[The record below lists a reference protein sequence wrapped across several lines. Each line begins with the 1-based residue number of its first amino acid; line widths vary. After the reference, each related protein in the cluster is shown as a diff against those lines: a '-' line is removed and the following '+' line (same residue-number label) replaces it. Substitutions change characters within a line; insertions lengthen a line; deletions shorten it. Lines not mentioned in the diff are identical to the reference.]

1 MTALTSLRE
10 ASRGG
15 TGQELLSRGRRVLRG
30 PATPDVVLGM
40 VGSGLTLL
48 GGLGAGS
55 VRVRDPLLEMVSL
68 SWLRFG
74 HGHDLSTASIYVGVL
89 LLFFAWMRLG
99 RRVLA
104 GGVSPTALRGV
115 LLVWMGPLLLS
126 PPLFSRDAYSYLAQG
141 ALLRDG
147 FKPYEVGPV
156 ASPGVLLDNVSN
168 VWTTTT
174 APYGPLFLLL
184 SDLVTRITGNSVVAG
199 TILLRLVMLPGIVL
213 LVWAL
218 PRLTAHLGG
227 DHAVALWLALLNPL
241 VLVNLVGG
249 VHNEMLMV
257 GLLAAGTVLVLD
269 RKHAGGFAVVAV
281 GMAIKATAGLALPFL
296 VWVWMAH
303 RREEASAAGEDPPKP
318 FPLFCRTAGLGA
330 LIVLAVFA
338 GPSMVP
344 NLGIGWIGALAGSGL
359 IINWLSLPTAIAHLI
374 TLCFSWLFH
383 VGIVSVLPYTRAL
396 CALALITI
404 VGRLWWRSRNS
415 AVESTKSIAF
425 ALIAVVIL
433 SPAALT
439 WYYAWPLAMGA
450 AHRWSRRMLALV
462 VGLSLGLMLLF
473 RPSGLT
479 GMYSPVDVTA
489 AILLGTLAGIS
500 LLRPD
505 PLRLRSKAAKL
516 APHHGEAG
524 PHRA

>member
-1 MTALTSLRE
+1 MTALIGQRE
-10 ASRGG
+10 ITRGG
-15 TGQELLSRGRRVLRG
+15 AGQDLLSRSRRFLRG
-30 PATPDVVLGM
+30 PAAPDVVLGL
-40 VGSGLTLL
+40 VGSAMTLV

-55 VRVRDPLLEMVSL
+55 VRVRDPLLETARL

-74 HGHDLSTASIYVGVL
+74 HGHDLSTVFIYVGVL
-89 LLFFAWMRLG
+89 LMFLAWMRMG
-99 RRVLA
+99 RRVLT
-104 GGVSPTALRGV
+104 GGIGPTALRGV
-115 LLVWMGPLLLS
+115 LVLWMGPLLLS

-141 ALLRDG
+141 ALLQHG

-184 SDLVTRITGNSVVAG
+184 SDLVTRVTGNSVVTG
-199 TILLRLVMLPGIVL
+199 TILLRLVMLPGIGL

-227 DHAVALWLALLNPL
+227 NHAVALWLALLNPL

-257 GLLAAGTVLVLD
+257 GLLAAGVVLVLD
-269 RKHAGGFAVVAV
+269 RRHVAGFAAVAI

-296 VWVWMAH
+296 VWVWMVH
-303 RREEASAAGEDPPKP
+303 RREDAIARGEEPPKP
-318 FPLFCRTAGLGA
+318 FPSFCRIAGLGLA
-330 LIVLAVFA
+330 IVVAVFA
-338 GPSMVP
+338 GPSLVP
-344 NLGIGWIGALAGSGL
+344 NLGIGWIGALSGSGL
-359 IINWLSLPTAIAHLI
+359 IINWLSLPTAMAHII

-383 VGIVSVLPYTRAL
+383 FRLVSVLPYTRVL
-396 CALALITI
+396 CALVLVAI
-404 VGRLWWRSRNS
+404 VVRLWWRSRHS
-415 AVESTKSIAF
+415 AVQATKSIAL

-439 WYYAWPLAMGA
+439 WYYAWPLALGA
-450 AHRWSRRMLALV
+450 AQRWTPKMLAIT
-462 VGLSLGLMLLF
+462 VGLSVGLMLLF
-473 RPSGLT
+473 RPSGVT

-489 AILLGTLAGIS
+489 AVLLGTLAGVS
-500 LLRPD
+500 LLHPD
-505 PLRLRSKAAKL
+505 PLRLRARAKTL
-516 APHHGEAG
+516 APHHSQA
-524 PHRA
+524 